1 MIIPQETPKY
11 GIRGGYDMPFLP
23 EEYILLF
30 NTLTAAE
37 ETLAQLRASLMEA
50 QQQAEELYLRRAE
63 AEA

>member
-1 MIIPQETPKY
+1 
-11 GIRGGYDMPFLP
+11 MPFLP
-23 EEYILLF
+23 EEYIFLF

-63 AEA
+63 TEAQSGGST